1 MLGSLFR
8 ATWKAGEI
16 RTGIP
21 VFVTP
26 KPVVIPWQQATP
38 GSKENESPSLETSER
53 SHMSCSHTT
62 PKNHQ
67 PPRDTLYQTLTTPS
81 PVLNALPAVSCL
93 SLTPGPYGRYSCLH
107 FTDKE
112 TEHQRGSIIF
122 PRSHS

>member
-1 MLGSLFR
+1 
-8 ATWKAGEI
+8 
-16 RTGIP
+16 
-21 VFVTP
+21 
-26 KPVVIPWQQATP
+26 
-38 GSKENESPSLETSER
+38 
-53 SHMSCSHTT
+53 MSCSHTT
-62 PKNHQ
+62 PRTTNH
-67 PPRDTLYQTLTTPS
+67 PEILCIKPLTTPS